1 MKKLFIIV
9 CNDDKE
15 MEFASEK
22 SESLFKE
29 IDASKEYLG
38 FWGKIQFNKE
48 ECLNAISNTVNH
60 FIELPDKK
68 EIYFG
73 CNSQNVSE
81 IKALLLLDKC
91 EVLEI
96 PYSDFIK

>member
-22 SESLFKE
+22 AESLFKE
-29 IDASKEYLG
+29 IDASKEYCG

-48 ECLNAISNTVNH
+48 ESLKAISNTVNH
-60 FIELPDKK
+60 FIELPEKK

-73 CNSQNVSE
+73 CAFQDISE
-81 IKALLLLDKC
+81 IKPLLLLDKC